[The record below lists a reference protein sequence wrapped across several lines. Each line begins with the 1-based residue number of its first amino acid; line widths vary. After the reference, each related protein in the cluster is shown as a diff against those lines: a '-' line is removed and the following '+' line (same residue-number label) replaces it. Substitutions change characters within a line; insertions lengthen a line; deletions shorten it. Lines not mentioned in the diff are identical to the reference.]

1 MIVDINIKRMFRI
14 LILPAVISVK
24 MVVKFRKGIMDNSG
38 VVVIPTIKAI
48 IPGNKEMKVK
58 GVRALWASLK
68 VFEVEAMAMHKPLI
82 KKE

>member
-68 VFEVEAMAMHKPLI
+68 VFEVEAMAIHKPLI

>member
-68 VFEVEAMAMHKPLI
+68 VFEVEAIAIHKPLI